1 MKKDISEFR
10 KTNTTVKKIVKEL
23 SSKLESSKTISDSEL
38 SKYSKEQKDNYINA
52 IKNIPVL
59 IKYISGTMNAVTLGT
74 INATRFL
81 LIVSKMNQMNFK

>member
-1 MKKDISEFR
+1 MKKDISKFR
-10 KTNTTVKKIVKEL
+10 KDNSNLKKKFKAL

-38 SKYSKEQKDNYINA
+38 SKYSKEQKDNYMNA

-59 IKYISGTMNAVTLGT
+59 IKYSSSIMNAITLGT
-74 INATRFL
+74 VNATRFL